1 MHCKVTNKNSS
12 YRINQAMSTSSGS
25 THGRGKGKR
34 VWTYFEDVEL
44 IKALYD
50 LSLDPKWKSE
60 GNFKNGYLSVLE
72 SVLAQKLP
80 SSGLTA
86 MPHIESR
93 VRHFRTKYGAI
104 EVMLALSGFS
114 WDENRKMIQCE
125 KQAYDNYCVVNS

>member
-1 MHCKVTNKNSS
+1 M
-12 YRINQAMSTSSGS
+12 NQAMSTSSGS

-34 VWTYFEDVEL
+34 VWTYFQDMEL
-44 IKALYD
+44 IKAFYD

-114 WDENRKMIQCE
+114 WDESRKMIQCE
-125 KQAYDNYCVVNS
+125 KQAYDNHCAVKF